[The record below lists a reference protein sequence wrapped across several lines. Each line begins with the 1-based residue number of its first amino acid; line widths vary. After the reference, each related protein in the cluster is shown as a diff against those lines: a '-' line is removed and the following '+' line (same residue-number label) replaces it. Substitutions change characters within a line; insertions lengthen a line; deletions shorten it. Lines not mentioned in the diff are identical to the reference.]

1 MTIRLARRDRGRDE
15 LLEWWRGVEAPMG
28 RDRGSGIDPAPPWV
42 RVTRVALMAEMATK
56 WGSSC
61 SGLQVRAEGRRSGHY
76 QKKKSGF
83 IWEEEM
89 GGRTFK
95 KKKEMGGSWSFS
107 GQDQGAIAL

>member
-1 MTIRLARRDRGRDE
+1 V
-15 LLEWWRGVEAPMG
+15 LEWWRGVEAPMG

-42 RVTRVALMAEMATK
+42 RVTGVALRAEMATK

-89 GGRTFK
+89 GG
-95 KKKEMGGSWSFS
+95 SWSFS
-107 GQDQGAIAL
+107 GQDQRAIALEITNGLPYRWTD

>member
-76 QKKKSGF
+76 QKKSGF

-89 GGRTFK
+89 GGRTF